1 MEYYILIQVL
11 DNGSDI
17 IHSISLDEEDARQV
31 FNDLKVTNKT
41 LVCYSV
47 DTRGRVVSE
56 TQLLWS

>member
-1 MEYYILIQVL
+1 MEYYIIIQVL

-47 DTRGRVVSE
+47 DTRGRVISE

>member
-1 MEYYILIQVL
+1 MEYYIIIQVL

-47 DTRGRVVSE
+47 DTKGRVVSE